1 VKDSYDVVVVGGGA
15 AGLSAALTLARARR
29 TVLVIDAGSPRNAV
43 ADGVHNYL
51 GREGTPP
58 GELLAVGREEV
69 AQYGGEIVTGSVT
82 AAQRLDGGTFG
93 VQLADGRSVRAR
105 RLVVAVGL
113 VDELPDVPGLA
124 DRFGRDVLHC
134 PYCHGWEVRD
144 RPIGVLGGGPF
155 TVQKT
160 LMFRQWSPD
169 VVLFRHTAPALSDD
183 EREQLDARGIR
194 VVDGEV
200 AGLEVSD
207 DRLTGV
213 RLSSG
218 EVVPREA
225 LAAMPRFIAHA
236 ELLAALGLEP
246 VEQVV
251 DGHVVASH
259 VQADANGAT
268 GVEGI
273 WVAGNTADVTAG
285 VIGAAAAGMTTAVAV
300 NADLM
305 AEDTRTAVDE
315 HRRAAYSVHG

>member
-1 VKDSYDVVVVGGGA
+1 MEDSYDVVVVGGGA

-29 TVLVIDAGSPRNAV
+29 TVLIVDAGSPRNAV

-58 GELLAVGREEV
+58 GELLVVGLEEV
-69 AQYGGEIVTGSVT
+69 ARYGGELVTGSVT
-82 AAQRLDGGTFG
+82 AAQRIDGGTFG

-105 RLVVAVGL
+105 RLVIAVGL

-124 DRFGRDVLHC
+124 ERFGRDVLHC

-155 TVQKT
+155 SVQKA
-160 LMFRQWSPD
+160 LMFRQWSQD
-169 VVLFRHTAPALSDD
+169 VLLFRHTAPELSDD

-200 AGLEVSD
+200 AGLEVSE

-225 LAAMPRFIAHA
+225 LAVMPRFTARA
-236 ELLAALGLEP
+236 ELLAAVGLEP
-246 VEQVV
+246 TEQVV
-251 DGHVVASH
+251 NEQVVASH
-259 VQADANGAT
+259 VLADANGAT

-273 WVAGNTADVTAG
+273 WVAGNAADVTAG

-300 NADLM
+300 NADLI

-315 HRRAAYSVHG
+315 HRRTAYSVHG